1 VINLLLGKETT
12 RRLGM
17 STKCTLPLPYSEQN
31 KDESLASLPID
42 ELIEKADGLSGVFP
56 GTTMQI
62 ACFLLLMFDKLYN
75 SSTSIGS
82 IYV

>member
-1 VINLLLGKETT
+1 
-12 RRLGM
+12 M
-17 STKCTLPLPYSEQN
+17 STKCTLPLLYSEQN

-42 ELIEKADGLSGVFP
+42 ELTEKADGLSRVFP

-62 ACFLLLMFDKLYN
+62 SCFLLLMFDKLYN

>member
-1 VINLLLGKETT
+1 
-12 RRLGM
+12 M
-17 STKCTLPLPYSEQN
+17 STKCTLPLPYSKQN

-42 ELIEKADGLSGVFP
+42 ELTEKADGLSGVFP

-62 ACFLLLMFDKLYN
+62 SCFLLLMFDKLYN